1 MDATTRW
8 ETEAMRS
15 TPQQRSNPP
24 RPSAKRQIKVPDAGT
39 FLTLKETEDATGIPM
54 STLRKWIRK
63 DAITSHLESDGETT
77 LRMVELGSVRARA
90 TELGRELTNNR
101 EPEPEDHPT
110 ADVEA
115 LSTTPEGSMLVPI
128 DAWNKMLT
136 QLGNLHEAGQQ
147 LAEAR
152 ERAAKAET
160 EAAFLRERLTE
171 MRQQG
176 AHEQPADPP
185 RVTVV
190 DDEPSAE
197 PETTTYWSYLTTGW
211 RNRKKR

>member
-24 RPSAKRQIKVPDAGT
+24 RPTAKRQIEMPHAGT
-39 FLTLKETEDATGIPM
+39 FLTLKEAEDTTGIPM

-77 LRMVELGSVRARA
+77 LRMVELESVRARA
-90 TELGRELTNNR
+90 AELGRELASHQK
-101 EPEPEDHPT
+101 PEPEGHPT
-110 ADVEA
+110 AEVETSA
-115 LSTTPEGSMLVPI
+115 PAPEGSMLVPI

-160 EAAFLRERLTE
+160 EAAFLRERLAE
-171 MRQQG
+171 MREQG
-176 AHEQPADPP
+176 AREQPAEDPAP
-185 RVTVV
+185 PVV
-190 DDEPSAE
+190 EDEPPAN